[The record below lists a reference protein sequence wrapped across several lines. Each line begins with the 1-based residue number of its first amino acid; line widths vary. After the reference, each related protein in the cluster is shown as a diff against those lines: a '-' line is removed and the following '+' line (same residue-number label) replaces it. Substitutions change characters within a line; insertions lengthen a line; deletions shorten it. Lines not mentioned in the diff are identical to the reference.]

1 MTPEMERRLA
11 RRERVL
17 RRLREVIA
25 RQLHHARELDELD
38 PDAALFGS
46 GFGLDS
52 LDAVELVVCLEADFG
67 VKIAEAWLLR
77 GSMRSLNVLADL
89 VIAKEAE
96 LDGAR

>member
-1 MTPEMERRLA
+1 MTPEIEQRIA
-11 RRERVL
+11 ERERVL
-17 RRLREVIA
+17 RRLREVVA

-67 VKIAEAWLLR
+67 VKVSEVWLLR
-77 GSMRSLNVLADL
+77 GSMRSLNMLVDLVLARE
-89 VIAKEAE
+89 VRRNVA
-96 LDGAR
+96 